1 MGLVFLFLKIFPA
14 FGISLAFVFFDLA
27 RNFKRKGN
35 KAWIGLVGLSAVM
48 LLASVAWVVFRGDR
62 NSDLLF
68 SRIVEGLRIR

>member
-62 NSDLLF
+62 NSDLWF